1 MKFETVIGRPDDPDM
16 VEGIDV
22 FVMDVQRA
30 FVGLDPRAHAKIL
43 DFPVTVEVVQG
54 RVILVTEHPDV
65 EAVDVTNYTP
75 WAIARELNSMIREVC
90 A

>member
-1 MKFETVIGRPDDPDM
+1 MGRS
-16 VEGIDV
+16 GCQDV
-22 FVMDVQRA
+22 VDVAENVDAFVLEVQRA
-30 FVGLDPRAHAKIL
+30 FVGLDPRAHAKIM

-54 RVILVTEHPDV
+54 RVLLVTEHPDV
-65 EAVDVTNYTP
+65 DAADVTNYTS

>member
-1 MKFETVIGRPDDPDM
+1 MKFETVIGRPDDPDA
-16 VEGIDV
+16 VEGIDA
-22 FVMDVQRA
+22 FVLEVQRA

-54 RVILVTEHPDV
+54 RVILVTEYPDV
-65 EAVDVTNYTP
+65 DAVDVTNYTP

>member
-1 MKFETVIGRPDDPDM
+1 MGRSGCQDVAD
-16 VEGIDV
+16 VAENIDA
-22 FVMDVQRA
+22 FVLEVQRA
-30 FVGLDPRAHAKIL
+30 FVGLDPRAHARIM

-54 RVILVTEHPDV
+54 RVILVTEYPDV
-65 EAVDVTNYTP
+65 DAVDVTNYTP